1 MRGAL
6 ANGCG
11 AHQIGGVRT
20 WQERWA
26 ARARAGVPTLVVVGL
41 LGAALVYGL
50 GVEIGAPVRDDGLS
64 VFTVVP
70 PAPPR
75 PRVVPERI
83 PSQRAA
89 GRASPRN
96 LRSEATE
103 LVAPV
108 PIVPLPVVVP
118 VVTAPVAR
126 TGNDPTAGASDRP
139 GPGTGAGGQGDGS
152 GAGGDGDG
160 DGDGFETP
168 PRRIAGRIRDSDY
181 PEAAADAGAGGTVS
195 VRYYVETNGRAT
207 HCAVTRSSGNAALD
221 AVTCRLIEKRFRYD
235 PSRDVD
241 GRPVRSIIVVD
252 HDWQFE
258 REPAQP
264 SDGR

>member
-1 MRGAL
+1 MTQG
-6 ANGCG
+6 
-11 AHQIGGVRT
+11 
-20 WQERWA
+20 ERWT
-26 ARARAGVPTLVVVGL
+26 ARVRAGVPTVLVVGL
-41 LGAALVYGL
+41 LGAALVHGL
-50 GVEIGAPVRDDGLS
+50 DVRIAAPAEDEGLS
-64 VFTVVP
+64 VFSV
-70 PAPPR
+70 APP
-75 PRVVPERI
+75 PPPPVRVVPERI

-96 LRSEATE
+96 LRSKATE
-103 LVAPV
+103 VAAPV
-108 PIVPLPVVVP
+108 PIIVLPVIP
-118 VVTAPVAR
+118 PIVTAPVPRA
-126 TGNDPTAGASDRP
+126 GNDPTAGASDRP
-139 GPGTGAGGQGDGS
+139 GPGTGAGGLGDGD

-160 DGDGFETP
+160 DGDGYALETP

-207 HCAVTRSSGNAALD
+207 HCSVTRSSGNAELD
-221 AVTCRLIEKRFRYD
+221 DVTCRLIEKRFRYD
-235 PSRDVD
+235 PSRDAD

-264 SDGR
+264 SDRR